1 MFFDIFSAQLPKNI
15 PANIPHMS
23 ARTRPS
29 VLQIQRARPC
39 VSMLILCFHPAVKSC
54 SQTRMESRGQSRCAS
69 CSRMERFAASRTRKR
84 IKFDPTRRLRVG
96 FFDLNFCFFKKAV
109 KYSIWDKLQAEKQK
123 TQKKFGDLK
132 KYFSKMTEL
141 LEIPRKIFFSKIKK
155 QTKKF

>member
-1 MFFDIFSAQLPKNI
+1 MFFDIFSAQLPKNT
-15 PANIPHMS
+15 PVSIPHIS

-54 SQTRMESRGQSRCAS
+54 SQTRMESRGQSRCAN
-69 CSRMERFAASRTRKR
+69 CSRTERSDASHTRKR

-109 KYSIWDKLQAEKQK
+109 KYSIWDKLQAEK
-123 TQKKFGDLK
+123 
-132 KYFSKMTEL
+132 TENS
-141 LEIPRKIFFSKIKK
+141 EKVRRFEKIFFKNDG
-155 QTKKF
+155 TA